1 MMAQAEQGASEV
13 EARDVILLVE
23 DAQGFARIVERVLR
37 RTGYAVELVATGREA
52 LDWLDTQ
59 TPLLLLLDFNLPDMT
74 GREVVAHLRAAERRI
89 PFIIITGNGD
99 ERIAVD
105 MMKLGALDYLVKDER
120 FLALLP
126 AVVAQACDRVETQRR
141 LVAAEKKLDENEEY
155 LRKLSRAIEQSPS
168 VLVITDA
175 EGCIE
180 YVNPAFTQVT
190 GYAPEEVLGKSPAL
204 LSSNSQQ
211 EGFYRELW
219 ETIRGGQEW
228 RGEFFNCRKSGESY
242 WERATI
248 SPVKD
253 AQGRVTHFLKVA
265 EDVTARKSAD
275 EKIHSLTYYDSLTG
289 LPNQILFRDRLDQ
302 ALARAQRGDEKLA
315 VVVVDLD
322 QFQRINN
329 AFAHGFG
336 DKVLKETA
344 RRLSCAM
351 RAEDSVA
358 RFWGDSFLLALPQ
371 LQGEQDAARV
381 ALKILESLTPA
392 FRIDQREIYLTASLG
407 LAMFPH
413 DGTTVEMLL
422 KNAETALARTKE
434 IGPNSFQLYNPS
446 MNRRATENLMLQ
458 GDLRRALERNEFL
471 LYYQPQF
478 DTATRRLVGAE
489 ALVRWQH
496 PVLGLLAPDR
506 FIGLA
511 EESNLISPLGAW
523 VIREGCRQLRSWLDS
538 GVEDFNLS
546 INLSPRQ
553 FHGSDCLAAI
563 DAGAESHGISPAHLT
578 FEITETLIMKNTG
591 EAARILMRM
600 KERGYQLALD
610 DFGTGYSSLSYLQK
624 FPFDLIKI
632 DKSFVMDSDKNPQ
645 NAAICRTIIAM
656 AHSLNLKV
664 LAEGV
669 EKEEHDLFL
678 RNNSCDQMQGYLFSP
693 PLTVSAFESQWLG
706 ASRLV

>member
-1 MMAQAEQGASEV
+1 MHVELNTASENFH
-13 EARDVILLVE
+13 DVILLVE
-23 DAQGFARIVERVLR
+23 DAHGFARIVERVLR
-37 RTGYAVELVATGREA
+37 RTGYGVELVATGQEA
-52 LDWLDTQ
+52 LAWLQ
-59 TPLLLLLDFNLPDMT
+59 NHTPLLLLLDFNLPDMT
-74 GREVVAHLRAAERRI
+74 GRDIVAHLHESARRV

-99 ERIAVD
+99 ERVAVE
-105 MMKLGALDYLVKDER
+105 MMKLGALDYLIKDES

-126 AVVAQACDRVETQRR
+126 TVVAQACERVETERR
-141 LVAAEKKLDENEEY
+141 LAVAEKKLGENEEY
-155 LRKLSRAIEQSPS
+155 LRRLSRAIEQSPS

-175 EGCIE
+175 HGLIE
-180 YVNPAFTQVT
+180 YVNPAFTRVT
-190 GYAPEEVLGKSPAL
+190 GFAAEEVLGKSPAL

-211 EGFYRELW
+211 ESFYREMW
-219 ETIRGGQEW
+219 ETIRAGQEW
-228 RGEFFNCRKSGESY
+228 RGEFFNCRKNGECY

-289 LPNQILFRDRLDQ
+289 LPNQILFRDRLGQ
-302 ALARAQRGDEKLA
+302 ALARAQRSGEKVA
-315 VVVVDLD
+315 VAVVDLD

-344 RRLSCAM
+344 RRLSTTV
-351 RAEDSVA
+351 RSEDSVA
-358 RFWGDSFLLALPQ
+358 RFWGDSFLVSLPQ

-381 ALKILESLTPA
+381 ALKILEALTPA

-407 LAMFPH
+407 LALFPH
-413 DGTTVEMLL
+413 DGTSVEILL
-422 KNAETALARTKE
+422 KNAETALGRSKE
-434 IGPNSFQLYNPS
+434 MGPNSFQLYSPS
-446 MNRRATENLMLQ
+446 MNQRATENLMLQ
-458 GDLRRALERNEFL
+458 GDLRRALKREEFV

-478 DTATRRLVGAE
+478 DTRNRRLVGAE

-496 PVLGLLAPDR
+496 PVLGLLGPDR

-511 EESNLISPLGAW
+511 EESNLICPLGAW
-523 VIREGCRQLRSWLDS
+523 VIREGCRQLRAWLDA

-553 FHGSDCLAAI
+553 FHGTDCLADIEAAAW
-563 DAGAESHGISPAHLT
+563 DQGILPERLT
-578 FEITETLIMKNTG
+578 FEITESLIMKNTG
-591 EAARILMRM
+591 EVERILARM

-632 DKSFVMDSDKNPQ
+632 DKSFVMDCEKNPQ

-656 AHSLNLKV
+656 AHSLDLRV

-669 EKEEHDLFL
+669 EKEAHHQFL
-678 RNNSCDQMQGYLFSP
+678 QHNSCDQMQGYLFSP
-693 PLTVSAFESQWLG
+693 PVPPETFQGQWL
-706 ASRLV
+706 ANPAPA